1 MPALDRLST
10 VRRSCHTV
18 LAARV
23 IANEGGGPERLVFA
37 LPRFLS
43 SYGYDVICAYMHP
56 ADDRGFSV
64 AARAAAEQGVILHSI
79 PDRGPL
85 DVRVIRQLFALCR
98 ERRVV
103 IWHAHDYKAAVLG
116 YVLRRWW
123 PMVLV
128 STVQGWGDVSPK
140 LRVYSGL
147 ERRCLRSYAKV
158 MCVSEALRTQCIS
171 SGVPADHC
179 VVIPNGVDLA
189 RYVRT
194 ISLADAKRR
203 LGFSPDRLLVGC
215 VARLAPEKNLAL
227 LVTAIDELISRGVK
241 CDLVI
246 AGEGPERGRLE
257 SLIRSRAHFCHLHVL
272 GHRSDVVALYQAM
285 DIFVLP
291 SLREG
296 LPLALLEAMS
306 CGVPVVASHVGGVP
320 QLVSHGTNGFL
331 FESQRQEDLAA
342 AVARLAE
349 DGALRRTLGENGRRT
364 VEARFDVSAS
374 VKQIRSVYDETLE
387 RSTASARTGSG

>member
-1 MPALDRLST
+1 MPAHDS
-10 VRRSCHTV
+10 VSAAGRSCHTV

-37 LPRFLS
+37 LPRILS

-56 ADDRGFSV
+56 ADDRGFTV
-64 AARAAAEQGVILHSI
+64 AARVAAEQGVTLHSI

-85 DVRVIRQLFALCR
+85 DVRVVGRLFALCR
-98 ERRVV
+98 QHHVV

-116 YVLRRWW
+116 YLLRRWW
-123 PMVLV
+123 PMILV
-128 STVQGWGDVSPK
+128 STVQGWGDLSPK
-140 LRVYSGL
+140 LRVYSEL
-147 ERRCLRSYAKV
+147 ERRCLRSYEKV
-158 MCVSEALRTQCIS
+158 MCVSEALRTQCIE
-171 SGVPADHC
+171 SGVPAEHC
-179 VVIPNGVDLA
+179 VVIPNGVDPALYA
-189 RYVRT
+189 RTV
-194 ISLADAKRR
+194 SLADAKHR

-227 LVTAIDELISRGVK
+227 LVAVVDDLISRGVS

-246 AGEGPERGRLE
+246 AGEGPERQRLE
-257 SLIRSRAHFCHLHVL
+257 ALIRSRTHHGHLHVI

-306 CGVPVVASHVGGVP
+306 CGVPVVAARVGGIP
-320 QLVSHGTNGFL
+320 QLVTHGTNGFL
-331 FESQRQEDLAA
+331 VDSHSHEDLAA
-342 AVARLAE
+342 AVAQLA
-349 DGALRRTLGENGRRT
+349 DDAGLRRALGETGRRT
-364 VEARFDVSAS
+364 VEARYDVSAC
-374 VKQIRSVYDETLE
+374 VKQIRCVYDETLE
-387 RSTASARTGSG
+387 RSIASARSGSE